1 MDVARAVRD
10 SISLVE
16 NVTGH
21 KIDVMSLSYN
31 RLMNHVKYMV
41 ARALN
46 GESLKINMNDYVE
59 YKFPESYALA
69 KTVCE
74 HMSKALRVTLE
85 DMEIGYLAM
94 HIERVSMGEES

>member
-1 MDVARAVRD
+1 M
-10 SISLVE
+10 
-16 NVTGH
+16 
-21 KIDVMSLSYN
+21 
-31 RLMNHVKYMV
+31 
-41 ARALN
+41 
-46 GESLKINMNDYVE
+46 KINMNDYVE